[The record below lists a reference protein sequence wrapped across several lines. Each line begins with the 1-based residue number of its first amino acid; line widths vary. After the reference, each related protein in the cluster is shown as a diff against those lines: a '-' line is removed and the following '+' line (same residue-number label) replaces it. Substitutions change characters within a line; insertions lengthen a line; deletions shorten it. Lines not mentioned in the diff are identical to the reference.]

1 MNFFRMKIEKT
12 CALATAIFRR
22 IEAETSHPSPEA
34 REHEAIPTSRV
45 VNDCIQ
51 RSAMEL
57 GLTPDNIRIARD
69 GLPLFGPRGF
79 SNEQQEQYATF
90 LAIHLSDR

>member
-1 MNFFRMKIEKT
+1 MKIEKA

-22 IEAETSHPSPEA
+22 IEAETSLPSVNARDCEA
-34 REHEAIPTSRV
+34 VPTSRV

-69 GLPLFGPRGF
+69 GLPLFGSRGF
-79 SNEQQEQYATF
+79 SHEQQEQYATF
-90 LAIHLSDR
+90 LAMHLSDR